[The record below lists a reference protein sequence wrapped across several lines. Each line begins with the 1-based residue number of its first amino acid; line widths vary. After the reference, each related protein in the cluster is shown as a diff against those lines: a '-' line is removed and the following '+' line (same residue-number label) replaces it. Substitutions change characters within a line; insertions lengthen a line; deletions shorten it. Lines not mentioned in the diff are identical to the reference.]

1 MTKIQNVTSKGQ
13 ITLPATWRKQFP
25 GKQIMLKIKD
35 GTIEISPVTLSS
47 EGEYTT
53 VFDAIR
59 DNKGK
64 GIAAQDLLKM
74 LRKTK

>member
-1 MTKIQNVTSKGQ
+1 MTKVQNVTSKGQ

-25 GKQIMLKIKD
+25 GNQIILKIKD
-35 GTIEISPVTLSS
+35 NTIEISPVKLSS
-47 EGEYTT
+47 EGEYNT

-64 GIAAQDLLKM
+64 GIKATDILKM
-74 LRKTK
+74 LSK